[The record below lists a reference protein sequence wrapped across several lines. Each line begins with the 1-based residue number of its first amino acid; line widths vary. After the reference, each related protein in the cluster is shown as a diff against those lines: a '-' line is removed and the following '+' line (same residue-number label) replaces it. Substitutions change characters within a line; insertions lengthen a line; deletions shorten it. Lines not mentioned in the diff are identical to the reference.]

1 MGTVLEVRDL
11 TKKYVEGT
19 AKSKVVDHVSLDV
32 DEGEFVIIMGA
43 SGSGKTS
50 ILHLLAGIDTCS
62 EGSIKYTLPD
72 EVRQPAGH
80 VSRCAPGYTL
90 PDEVRPFCRSRR
102 HGQSGGNRPADLAR
116 MNEKEKTM
124 FRRAHIG
131 LVFQQQC
138 LIPDLTVYENIM
150 LPLMLDRSRKENASK
165 EEKIMNLCG
174 RFGLKEHV
182 RKYPSQLSGG
192 QQQRTAILRSVVNH
206 PPLLLCDEPTGS
218 LNSAQTEL
226 VMDLLEELNKDGQ
239 TIILVTHDIRVAARG
254 KRVLYIEDGHVEG
267 ELDFTEHI
275 PNGAGMHPDSGPDT
289 AGTDAVH
296 TIEGREEKLIH
307 FLQERGW

>member
-19 AKSKVVDHVSLDV
+19 VESKVVDHVSLDV

-50 ILHLLAGIDTCS
+50 ILHLIAGIDTCS
-62 EGSIKYTLPD
+62 EGSIKYILPD
-72 EVRQPAGH
+72 EVR
-80 VSRCAPGYTL
+80 
-90 PDEVRPFCRSRR
+90 
-102 HGQSGGNRPADLAR
+102 RPADFAR

-124 FRRAHIG
+124 FRRANIG

-150 LPLMLDRSRKENASK
+150 LPLMLDRNRKENAFK
-165 EEKIMNLCG
+165 KDKIMNLCG

-192 QQQRTAILRSVVNH
+192 QQQRTAILRSVANL

-226 VMDLLEELNKDGQ
+226 VMDLLEELNKGGQ

-275 PNGAGMHPDSGPDT
+275 PNGAEMHPDSGPDT
-289 AGTDAVH
+289 AGTDAFH
-296 TIEGREEKLIH
+296 TIEDREEKLIH

>member
-50 ILHLLAGIDTCS
+50 ILHLIAGIDTCS

-72 EVRQPAGH
+72 EVR
-80 VSRCAPGYTL
+80 
-90 PDEVRPFCRSRR
+90 
-102 HGQSGGNRPADLAR
+102 RPADLAH
-116 MNEKEKTM
+116 MNEKEKTL
-124 FRRAHIG
+124 FRRAYIG

-150 LPLMLDRSRKENASK
+150 LPLMLDRNRKENASN
-165 EEKIMNLCG
+165 KIMNLCG

-182 RKYPSQLSGG
+182 GKYPSQLSGG
-192 QQQRTAILRSVVNH
+192 QQQRTAILRSVANL

-226 VMDLLEELNKDGQ
+226 VMDLLEELNKGGQ

-275 PNGAGMHPDSGPDT
+275 PNGAEMHPDSGPDT
-289 AGTDAVH
+289 AGTDAFH
-296 TIEGREEKLIH
+296 TIEDREEKLIH

>member
-19 AKSKVVDHVSLDV
+19 AESKVVDHVSLDV

-50 ILHLLAGIDTCS
+50 ILHLIAGIDTCS

-72 EVRQPAGH
+72 EVR
-80 VSRCAPGYTL
+80 
-90 PDEVRPFCRSRR
+90 
-102 HGQSGGNRPADLAR
+102 RPADFAR

-124 FRRAHIG
+124 FRRANIG

-150 LPLMLDRSRKENASK
+150 LPLMLDRNRKENAFK
-165 EEKIMNLCG
+165 KDKIMNLCG

-192 QQQRTAILRSVVNH
+192 QQQRTAILRSVANL

-226 VMDLLEELNKDGQ
+226 VMDLLEELNKGGQ

-267 ELDFTEHI
+267 ELDFTEYI
-275 PNGAGMHPDSGPDT
+275 PNGAEMHPDSGPDT
-289 AGTDAVH
+289 AGTDAFH

>member
-1 MGTVLEVRDL
+1 MGTVLEVREL

-19 AKSKVVDHVSLDV
+19 SESKAVDHVSLDV
-32 DEGEFVIIMGA
+32 EEGDFVIIMGA

-50 ILHLLAGIDTCS
+50 ILHLIAGIDTCS

-72 EVRQPAGH
+72 EVR
-80 VSRCAPGYTL
+80 
-90 PDEVRPFCRSRR
+90 
-102 HGQSGGNRPADLAR
+102 RPADLAR

-124 FRRAHIG
+124 FRRANIG

-150 LPLMLDRSRKENASK
+150 LPLMLDRNRKENAFK
-165 EEKIMNLCG
+165 KDKIMNLCG

-182 RKYPSQLSGG
+182 GKYPSQLSGG
-192 QQQRTAILRSVVNH
+192 QQQRTAILRSVANH

-239 TIILVTHDIRVAARG
+239 TIILVTHDIRVAVRG

-267 ELDFTEHI
+267 ELDFTEHV
-275 PNGAGMHPDSGPDT
+275 PNGAEMHPGSVPDT
-289 AGTDAVH
+289 AGTEAVC
-296 TIEGREEKLIH
+296 TIKDREEKLIH

>member
-19 AKSKVVDHVSLDV
+19 VESKVVDHVSLDV

-50 ILHLLAGIDTCS
+50 ILHLIAGIDTCS

-72 EVRQPAGH
+72 EVR
-80 VSRCAPGYTL
+80 
-90 PDEVRPFCRSRR
+90 
-102 HGQSGGNRPADLAR
+102 RPADFAR

-124 FRRAHIG
+124 FRRANIG

-150 LPLMLDRSRKENASK
+150 LPLMLDRNRKENAFK
-165 EEKIMNLCG
+165 KDKIMNLCG

-192 QQQRTAILRSVVNH
+192 QQQRTAILRSVANL

>member
-1 MGTVLEVRDL
+1 MGTVLEVREL

-19 AKSKVVDHVSLDV
+19 SESKAVDHVSLDV
-32 DEGEFVIIMGA
+32 EEGDFVIIMGA

-50 ILHLLAGIDTCS
+50 ILHLIAGIDTCS

-72 EVRQPAGH
+72 EVRP
-80 VSRCAPGYTL
+80 SR
-90 PDEVRPFCRSRR
+90 RSRR
-102 HGQSGGNRPADLAR
+102 HRQSGGNRPADLAR

-124 FRRAHIG
+124 FRRANIG

-150 LPLMLDRSRKENASK
+150 LPLMLDRNRKENASK
-165 EEKIMNLCG
+165 EDKIMNLCG
-174 RFGLKEHV
+174 KFGLKEHV

-192 QQQRTAILRSVVNH
+192 QQQRTAILRSVANL

-239 TIILVTHDIRVAARG
+239 TIILVTHDIRVAVRG

-267 ELDFTEHI
+267 ELDFTEHV
-275 PNGAGMHPDSGPDT
+275 PNRAGMHPDSSPDT
-289 AGTDAVH
+289 AGTEAVC
-296 TIEGREEKLIH
+296 TIKDREEKLIH

>member
-1 MGTVLEVRDL
+1 MGTVLEVREL

-19 AKSKVVDHVSLDV
+19 SESKAVDHVSLDV
-32 DEGEFVIIMGA
+32 EEGDFVIIMGA

-50 ILHLLAGIDTCS
+50 ILHLIAGIDTCS

-72 EVRQPAGH
+72 EVR
-80 VSRCAPGYTL
+80 
-90 PDEVRPFCRSRR
+90 
-102 HGQSGGNRPADLAR
+102 RPADLAH
-116 MNEKEKTM
+116 MNEKEKTL
-124 FRRAHIG
+124 FRRAYIG

-150 LPLMLDRSRKENASK
+150 LPLMLDRNRKENASN
-165 EEKIMNLCG
+165 KIMNLCG

-192 QQQRTAILRSVVNH
+192 QQQRTAILRSVANL

-226 VMDLLEELNKDGQ
+226 VMDLLEELNKGGQ

-275 PNGAGMHPDSGPDT
+275 PNGAEMHPDSGPDT
-289 AGTDAVH
+289 AGTDAFH
-296 TIEGREEKLIH
+296 TIEDREEKLIH

>member
-19 AKSKVVDHVSLDV
+19 VESKVVDHVSLDV

-50 ILHLLAGIDTCS
+50 ILHLIAGIDTCS

-72 EVRQPAGH
+72 EVR
-80 VSRCAPGYTL
+80 
-90 PDEVRPFCRSRR
+90 
-102 HGQSGGNRPADLAR
+102 RPADLAR

-124 FRRAHIG
+124 FRRANIG

-150 LPLMLDRSRKENASK
+150 LPLMLDRNRKENAFK
-165 EEKIMNLCG
+165 KDKIMNLCG

-192 QQQRTAILRSVVNH
+192 QQQRTAILRSVANL

-226 VMDLLEELNKDGQ
+226 VMDLLEELNKGGQ

-275 PNGAGMHPDSGPDT
+275 PNGAEMHPDSGPDT
-289 AGTDAVH
+289 AGTDAFH
-296 TIEGREEKLIH
+296 TIEDREEKLIH

>member
-1 MGTVLEVRDL
+1 MGTLLEVRDL
-11 TKKYVEGT
+11 TKTYAEGT
-19 AKSKVVDHVSLDV
+19 AESKAVDHVNLEV
-32 DEGEFVIIMGA
+32 EEGEFVILMGA

-50 ILHLLAGIDTCS
+50 ILHLISGIDTS
-62 EGSIKYTLPD
+62 
-72 EVRQPAGH
+72 
-80 VSRCAPGYTL
+80 
-90 PDEVRPFCRSRR
+90 
-102 HGQSGGNRPADLAR
+102 SGGTIRYRDMQSTKPIGENSVDFSR

-124 FRRAHIG
+124 FRRTNIG
-131 LVFQQQC
+131 IVFQQQC

-150 LPLMLDRSRKENASK
+150 LPLMLDRNRKENASN
-165 EEKIMNLCG
+165 KIMNLCG

-182 RKYPSQLSGG
+182 GKYPSQLSGG
-192 QQQRTAILRSVVNH
+192 QQQRTAILRSVANH

-239 TIILVTHDIRVAARG
+239 TIILVTHDIRVAVRG

-267 ELDFTEHI
+267 ELDFTEHV
-275 PNGAGMHPDSGPDT
+275 PNGAGMHPGSVPDT
-289 AGTDAVH
+289 AGTEAVC
-296 TIEGREEKLIH
+296 TIKDREEKLIH

>member
-19 AKSKVVDHVSLDV
+19 AESKVVDHVSLDV

-50 ILHLLAGIDTCS
+50 ILHLIAGIDTCS

-72 EVRQPAGH
+72 EVR
-80 VSRCAPGYTL
+80 
-90 PDEVRPFCRSRR
+90 
-102 HGQSGGNRPADLAR
+102 RPADLAR

-124 FRRAHIG
+124 FRRVNIG

-150 LPLMLDRSRKENASK
+150 LPLMLDRNRKENAFK
-165 EEKIMNLCG
+165 KDKIMNLCG

-192 QQQRTAILRSVVNH
+192 QQQRTAILRSVANL

-226 VMDLLEELNKDGQ
+226 VMDLLEELNKGGQ

-275 PNGAGMHPDSGPDT
+275 PNGAEMHPDSGPDT
-289 AGTDAVH
+289 AGTDAFH
-296 TIEGREEKLIH
+296 TIEDREEKLIH

>member
-19 AKSKVVDHVSLDV
+19 VESKVVDHVSLDV

-50 ILHLLAGIDTCS
+50 ILHLIAGIDTCS

-72 EVRQPAGH
+72 EVR
-80 VSRCAPGYTL
+80 
-90 PDEVRPFCRSRR
+90 
-102 HGQSGGNRPADLAR
+102 RPADFAR

-124 FRRAHIG
+124 FRRANIG

-150 LPLMLDRSRKENASK
+150 LPLMLDRNRKENAFK
-165 EEKIMNLCG
+165 KDKIMNLCG

-192 QQQRTAILRSVVNH
+192 QQQRTAILRSVANL

-226 VMDLLEELNKDGQ
+226 VMDLLEELNKGGQ

-275 PNGAGMHPDSGPDT
+275 PNGAEMHPDSGPDT
-289 AGTDAVH
+289 AGTDAFH
-296 TIEGREEKLIH
+296 TIEDREEKLIH

>member
-19 AKSKVVDHVSLDV
+19 AESKVVDHVSLDV

-50 ILHLLAGIDTCS
+50 ILHLIAGIDTCS

-72 EVRQPAGH
+72 EVR
-80 VSRCAPGYTL
+80 
-90 PDEVRPFCRSRR
+90 
-102 HGQSGGNRPADLAR
+102 RPADFAR

-124 FRRAHIG
+124 FRRANIG

-150 LPLMLDRSRKENASK
+150 LPLMLDRNRKENAFK
-165 EEKIMNLCG
+165 KDKIMNLCG

-192 QQQRTAILRSVVNH
+192 QQQRTAILRSVANL

-226 VMDLLEELNKDGQ
+226 VMDLLEELNKGGQ

-275 PNGAGMHPDSGPDT
+275 PNGAEMHPDSGPDT
-289 AGTDAVH
+289 AGTDAFH
-296 TIEGREEKLIH
+296 TIEDREEKLIH

>member
-1 MGTVLEVRDL
+1 MGTVLEVREL

-19 AKSKVVDHVSLDV
+19 AESKAVDHVSLDV
-32 DEGEFVIIMGA
+32 EEGDFVIIMGA

-72 EVRQPAGH
+72 EVR
-80 VSRCAPGYTL
+80 
-90 PDEVRPFCRSRR
+90 PFRSSRR
-102 HGQSGGNRPADLAR
+102 YRQSGGNRPADLAR
-116 MNEKEKTM
+116 MNEKEKTL
-124 FRRAHIG
+124 FRRANIG

-150 LPLMLDRSRKENASK
+150 LPLMLDRSRKENASR
-165 EEKIMNLCG
+165 EDKIMNLCG

-182 RKYPSQLSGG
+182 GKYPSQLSGG
-192 QQQRTAILRSVVNH
+192 QQQRTAILRSVANH

-239 TIILVTHDIRVAARG
+239 TIILVTHDIRVAVRG

-267 ELDFTEHI
+267 ELDFTEHV
-275 PNGAGMHPDSGPDT
+275 PNGAGMHPGSVPDT
-289 AGTDAVH
+289 AGTEAVC
-296 TIEGREEKLIH
+296 TIKDREEKLIH

>member
-1 MGTVLEVRDL
+1 
-11 TKKYVEGT
+11 
-19 AKSKVVDHVSLDV
+19 
-32 DEGEFVIIMGA
+32 
-43 SGSGKTS
+43 
-50 ILHLLAGIDTCS
+50 
-62 EGSIKYTLPD
+62 
-72 EVRQPAGH
+72 
-80 VSRCAPGYTL
+80 
-90 PDEVRPFCRSRR
+90 
-102 HGQSGGNRPADLAR
+102 
-116 MNEKEKTM
+116 
-124 FRRAHIG
+124 
-131 LVFQQQC
+131 
-138 LIPDLTVYENIM
+138 
-150 LPLMLDRSRKENASK
+150 MLDRNRKENAFK
-165 EEKIMNLCG
+165 KDKIMNLCG

-192 QQQRTAILRSVVNH
+192 QQQRTAILRSVANL

-226 VMDLLEELNKDGQ
+226 VMDLLEELNKGGQ

-275 PNGAGMHPDSGPDT
+275 PNGC
-289 AGTDAVH
+289 

>member
-1 MGTVLEVRDL
+1 MGTVLEVREL

-19 AKSKVVDHVSLDV
+19 SESKAVDHVSLDV
-32 DEGEFVIIMGA
+32 EEGDFVIIMGA

-50 ILHLLAGIDTCS
+50 ILHLIAGIDTCS

-72 EVRQPAGH
+72 EVR
-80 VSRCAPGYTL
+80 
-90 PDEVRPFCRSRR
+90 
-102 HGQSGGNRPADLAR
+102 RPADLAH
-116 MNEKEKTM
+116 MNEKEKTL
-124 FRRAHIG
+124 FRRAYIG

-150 LPLMLDRSRKENASK
+150 LPLMLDRNRKENASN
-165 EEKIMNLCG
+165 KIMNLCG

-182 RKYPSQLSGG
+182 GKYPSQLSGG
-192 QQQRTAILRSVVNH
+192 QQQRTAILRSVANH

-226 VMDLLEELNKDGQ
+226 VMDLLEELNKDEQ
-239 TIILVTHDIRVAARG
+239 TIILVTHDIRVAVRG

-267 ELDFTEHI
+267 ELDFTEHV
-275 PNGAGMHPDSGPDT
+275 PNGAEMHPGSVPDT
-289 AGTDAVH
+289 AGTEAVC
-296 TIEGREEKLIH
+296 TIKDREEKLIH

>member
-1 MGTVLEVRDL
+1 MGTVLEVREL

-19 AKSKVVDHVSLDV
+19 SESKAVDHVSLDV
-32 DEGEFVIIMGA
+32 EEGDFVIIMGA

-50 ILHLLAGIDTCS
+50 ILHLIAGIDTCS

-72 EVRQPAGH
+72 EVRP
-80 VSRCAPGYTL
+80 SR
-90 PDEVRPFCRSRR
+90 RSRR
-102 HGQSGGNRPADLAR
+102 HRQSGGNRPADLAR
-116 MNEKEKTM
+116 MNEKEKTL
-124 FRRAHIG
+124 FRRANIG

-150 LPLMLDRSRKENASK
+150 LPLMLDRSRKENASR
-165 EEKIMNLCG
+165 EDKIMNLCG

-192 QQQRTAILRSVVNH
+192 QQQRTAILRSVANH

-239 TIILVTHDIRVAARG
+239 TIILVTHDIRVAVRG

-267 ELDFTEHI
+267 ELDFTEHV
-275 PNGAGMHPDSGPDT
+275 PNGAGMHPDSSPDT
-289 AGTDAVH
+289 AGTEAVC
-296 TIEGREEKLIH
+296 TIKDREEKLIH

>member
-1 MGTVLEVRDL
+1 MGTVLEVREL

-19 AKSKVVDHVSLDV
+19 SESKAVDHVSLDV
-32 DEGEFVIIMGA
+32 EEGDFVIIMGA

-50 ILHLLAGIDTCS
+50 ILHLIAGIDTCS

-72 EVRQPAGH
+72 EVR
-80 VSRCAPGYTL
+80 
-90 PDEVRPFCRSRR
+90 
-102 HGQSGGNRPADLAR
+102 RPADLAR
-116 MNEKEKTM
+116 MNEKEKTL
-124 FRRAHIG
+124 FRRAYIG

-150 LPLMLDRSRKENASK
+150 LPLMLDRNRKENASN
-165 EEKIMNLCG
+165 KIMNLCG

-182 RKYPSQLSGG
+182 GKYPSQLSGG
-192 QQQRTAILRSVVNH
+192 QQQRTAILRSVANL

-226 VMDLLEELNKDGQ
+226 VMDLLEELNKGGQ

-275 PNGAGMHPDSGPDT
+275 PNGAEMHPDSGPDT
-289 AGTDAVH
+289 AGTDAFH
-296 TIEGREEKLIH
+296 TIEDREEKLIH

>member
-19 AKSKVVDHVSLDV
+19 AESKVVDHVSLDV

-50 ILHLLAGIDTCS
+50 ILHLIAGIDTCS

-72 EVRQPAGH
+72 EVR
-80 VSRCAPGYTL
+80 
-90 PDEVRPFCRSRR
+90 
-102 HGQSGGNRPADLAR
+102 RPADLAR

-124 FRRAHIG
+124 FRRANIG

-150 LPLMLDRSRKENASK
+150 LPLMLDRNRKENAFK
-165 EEKIMNLCG
+165 KDKIMNLCG

-192 QQQRTAILRSVVNH
+192 QQQRTAILRSVANL

-226 VMDLLEELNKDGQ
+226 VMDLLEELNKGGQ

-275 PNGAGMHPDSGPDT
+275 PNGAEMHPDSGPDT
-289 AGTDAVH
+289 AGTDAFH
-296 TIEGREEKLIH
+296 TIEDREEKLIH

>member
-1 MGTVLEVRDL
+1 MGTVLEVREL

-19 AKSKVVDHVSLDV
+19 AESKAVDHVSLDV
-32 DEGEFVIIMGA
+32 EEGDFVIIMGA

-80 VSRCAPGYTL
+80 VFRCALGYTL
-90 PDEVRPFCRSRR
+90 PDEVRPSRR
-102 HGQSGGNRPADLAR
+102 GRRHRQSGGNRPADLAH
-116 MNEKEKTM
+116 MNEKEKTL

-150 LPLMLDRSRKENASK
+150 LPLMLDRNRKENASN
-165 EEKIMNLCG
+165 KIMNLCG

-182 RKYPSQLSGG
+182 GKYPSQLSGG
-192 QQQRTAILRSVVNH
+192 QQQRTAILRSVANH

-239 TIILVTHDIRVAARG
+239 TIILVTHDIRVAVRG

-267 ELDFTEHI
+267 ELDFTEHV

-289 AGTDAVH
+289 AGTEAVCA
-296 TIEGREEKLIH
+296 IKDREEKLIH

>member
-1 MGTVLEVRDL
+1 MGTILEVRDL
-11 TKKYVEGT
+11 TKKYAEGT
-19 AKSKVVDHVSLDV
+19 AESKVIDHVSLDV

-116 MNEKEKTM
+116 MNEKEKTL
-124 FRRAHIG
+124 FRRANIG

-150 LPLMLDRSRKENASK
+150 LPLMLDRNRKENASN
-165 EEKIMNLCG
+165 KIMNLCG

-182 RKYPSQLSGG
+182 GKYPSQLSGG
-192 QQQRTAILRSVVNH
+192 QQQRTAILRSVANH

-239 TIILVTHDIRVAARG
+239 TIILVTHDIRVAVRG

-267 ELDFTEHI
+267 ELDFTEHV
-275 PNGAGMHPDSGPDT
+275 PNGAGMHPGSVPDT
-289 AGTDAVH
+289 AGTEAVC
-296 TIEGREEKLIH
+296 TIKDREEKLIH

>member
-11 TKKYVEGT
+11 TKKYAEGT
-19 AKSKVVDHVSLDV
+19 AESKAVDHVSLDV
-32 DEGEFVIIMGA
+32 EEGDFVIIMGA

-50 ILHLLAGIDTCS
+50 ILHLIAGIDTCS
-62 EGSIKYTLPD
+62 EGTIKYTLPD
-72 EVRQPAGH
+72 EVRP
-80 VSRCAPGYTL
+80 SR
-90 PDEVRPFCRSRR
+90 RSRR
-102 HGQSGGNRPADLAR
+102 HRQSGGNRPVDLAH
-116 MNEKEKTM
+116 MNEKEKTL

-150 LPLMLDRSRKENASK
+150 LPLMLDRSRKENVSR
-165 EEKIMNLCG
+165 EDKIMNLCG

-182 RKYPSQLSGG
+182 GKYPSQLSGG
-192 QQQRTAILRSVVNH
+192 QQQRTAILRSVANH

-239 TIILVTHDIRVAARG
+239 TIILVTHDIRVAVRG

-267 ELDFTEHI
+267 ELDFTEHV

-289 AGTDAVH
+289 AGTEAVC
-296 TIEGREEKLIH
+296 TIKDREEKLIH

>member
-1 MGTVLEVRDL
+1 MGTILEVRDL
-11 TKKYVEGT
+11 TKKYAEGT
-19 AKSKVVDHVSLDV
+19 AESKVIDHVSLDV

-72 EVRQPAGH
+72 EVRQPA
-80 VSRCAPGYTL
+80 
-90 PDEVRPFCRSRR
+90 
-102 HGQSGGNRPADLAR
+102 DLAR

-124 FRRAHIG
+124 FRRENIG

-150 LPLMLDRSRKENASK
+150 LPLMLDRNRKENASK
-165 EEKIMNLCG
+165 EDKIMNLCG

-192 QQQRTAILRSVVNH
+192 QQQRTAILRSVANL

-226 VMDLLEELNKDGQ
+226 VMDLLEELNRDGQ

-267 ELDFTEHI
+267 ELDFTEHV

-289 AGTDAVH
+289 AGTDAVQ

>member
-19 AKSKVVDHVSLDV
+19 SESKAVDHVSLDV
-32 DEGEFVIIMGA
+32 EEGDFVIIMGA

-50 ILHLLAGIDTCS
+50 ILHLIAGIDTCS

-80 VSRCAPGYTL
+80 VFRCALGYTL
-90 PDEVRPFCRSRR
+90 PDEVRPFRSSRR
-102 HGQSGGNRPADLAR
+102 HKQSGGNRPADLAR
-116 MNEKEKTM
+116 MNEKEKTL

-150 LPLMLDRSRKENASK
+150 LPLMLDRSRKENASR
-165 EEKIMNLCG
+165 EDKIMNLCG
-174 RFGLKEHV
+174 KFGLKEHV
-182 RKYPSQLSGG
+182 GKYPSQLSGG
-192 QQQRTAILRSVVNH
+192 QQQRTAILRSVANH

-239 TIILVTHDIRVAARG
+239 TIILVTHDIRVAVRG

-267 ELDFTEHI
+267 ELDFTEHV
-275 PNGAGMHPDSGPDT
+275 PNGAGMHPDSSLDT
-289 AGTDAVH
+289 AGTEAVC
-296 TIEGREEKLIH
+296 TIKDREEKLIH